1 MMENPNLENWDEAR
15 YKELN
20 TYFRIKIELML
31 RTNPHL
37 VAQQQE
43 SSNMHLQ
50 ELLNEFDADDRER
63 WEEFIQLDKLKLEA
77 DMWDHLHGRGTRF
90 RPGLGFTNP
99 DDDTTW

>member
-1 MMENPNLENWDEAR
+1 MENPNLENWDEER

-37 VAQQQE
+37 LAQQQE
-43 SSNMHLQ
+43 STLHLR
-50 ELLNEFDADDRER
+50 ELVAEFNEGDKER
-63 WEEFIQLDKLKLEA
+63 WDEFMRLDKLKLEA
-77 DMWDHLHGRGTRF
+77 DMWDHLHGKGTRY

-99 DDDTTW
+99 EDDTTW

>member
-1 MMENPNLENWDEAR
+1 MMENPNLGNWDEAR

-43 SSNMHLQ
+43 NTTMHLQ
-50 ELLNEFDADDRER
+50 QLVNELSDEDEER
-63 WEEFIQLDKLKLEA
+63 WEEFMKLDKQKMEL
-77 DMWDHLHGRGTRF
+77 DIWNHLHGKGTRY
-90 RPGLGFTNP
+90 RPGIGFTKS